1 MTGETPK
8 RALVTGASG
17 GLGAGIARA
26 LARDGHHVIVHAHSQ
41 PDIASRLAD
50 ELNVAGMS
58 AEAVTFDV
66 CDHEGTARALEGI
79 GQGGPVQI
87 LVSNAGVNVDAPM
100 VGMTEADWRQPI
112 EVALNGFFNVARPL
126 LMPMIRSRWG
136 RIVAVSSVS
145 GIMGNRGQSNYAAA
159 KAGLHG
165 AVKSLSREIASKGI
179 TVNAVAPGILE
190 NRIGDG
196 GFDDAQLKSFVPMK
210 RAGRIDE
217 VADVV
222 LFLSSDSASYVTGQV
237 IAVDGGMS

>member
-1 MTGETPK
+1 MSDTERK

-17 GLGAGIARA
+17 MLGAGIARA
-26 LARDGHHVIVHAHSQ
+26 LARDGCHVILHANSD
-41 PDIASRLAD
+41 PDAAAALAD
-50 ELNVAGMS
+50 QLIEDGGAASAVA
-58 AEAVTFDV
+58 FDV
-66 CDHEGTARALEGI
+66 TDHDAAAGALDGI
-79 GQGGPVQI
+79 LKDGPVQI
-87 LVSNAGVNVDAPM
+87 LVSNAGVNMDAPM
-100 VGMTEADWRQPI
+100 AGMTDEQWRLPI

-136 RIVAVSSVS
+136 RVVAVSSVS

-196 GFDDAQLKSFVPMK
+196 AFAEDEIKSFVPMK
-210 RAGRIDE
+210 RAGRIEE
-217 VADVV
+217 VAEVV
-222 LFLSSDSASYVTGQV
+222 SFLTSENASYVTGQI
-237 IAVDGGMS
+237 IAVDGGLS